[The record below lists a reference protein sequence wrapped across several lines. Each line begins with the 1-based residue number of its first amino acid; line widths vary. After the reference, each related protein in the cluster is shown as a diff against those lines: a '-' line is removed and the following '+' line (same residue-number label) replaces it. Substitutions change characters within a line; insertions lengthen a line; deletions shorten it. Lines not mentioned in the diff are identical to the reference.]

1 MEENL
6 SPESASNQDWD
17 DLLDGK
23 PRFDQWNEANR
34 LLYLLANS
42 SLDEYE
48 RDELTDEIISEALDA
63 EQARE
68 IAERLNLNQLHFS
81 NIPNPNQK
89 MVARFISLISKNN

>member
-1 MEENL
+1 MSEPLEGNDN
-6 SPESASNQDWD
+6 EWD

-23 PRFDQWNEANR
+23 PEFNQWDEANK

-42 SLDEYE
+42 SLDEE
-48 RDELTDEIISEALDA
+48 QRDELTDSIISEALDA
-63 EQARE
+63 DSARE
-68 IAERLNLNQLHFS
+68 IAESLRLNQMHFS

>member
-1 MEENL
+1 MSDNINE
-6 SPESASNQDWD
+6 WD

-23 PRFDQWNEANR
+23 PEFNQWDEANR

-42 SLDEYE
+42 SLDEE
-48 RDELTDEIISEALDA
+48 QRDELTDQIISEALDA
-63 EQARE
+63 DSARE
-68 IAERLNLNQLHFS
+68 IAEGLRLNQMHFS